1 MALLEVNGITKVFGG
16 LKAVSEVS
24 FEVEEGEIVSIIGP
38 NGAGKTTVYNM
49 LTGVYKVEGGTVVFE
64 GKEIKNHQPRQIVQA
79 GIARTF
85 QNIRLFPNMR
95 VIENVLIGEH
105 VNIHYNFW
113 NLLFKTPKYRR
124 EEKAAAERAIALLE
138 SLGLG
143 DEIDNYA
150 QNLPYGMQR
159 KLEIARALATKAKLI
174 ILDEPAA
181 GMNPQESEELMEFI
195 RELRK
200 SGVTILMIEHD
211 MNVVMNISDRIYVI
225 DHGRKIAE
233 GLPAEI
239 AKNPE
244 VVKAYLGSGGAAEC
258 SRRKCSK

>member
-1 MALLEVNGITKVFGG
+1 M
-16 LKAVSEVS
+16 
-24 FEVEEGEIVSIIGP
+24 
-38 NGAGKTTVYNM
+38 
-49 LTGVYKVEGGTVVFE
+49 VFE
-64 GKEIKNHQPRQIVQA
+64 GKEIQNHQPRQIVQA

-95 VIENVLIGEH
+95 V
-105 VNIHYNFW
+105 
-113 NLLFKTPKYRR
+113 
-124 EEKAAAERAIALLE
+124 
-138 SLGLG
+138 
-143 DEIDNYA
+143 
-150 QNLPYGMQR
+150 
-159 KLEIARALATKAKLI
+159 
-174 ILDEPAA
+174 
-181 GMNPQESEELMEFI
+181 
-195 RELRK
+195 
-200 SGVTILMIEHD
+200 IEHD